1 MSNCI
6 LSGMKGALSM
16 THFIL
21 ICHSNIKE
29 LSPDVQ
35 SSEIRQNNANVV
47 DCQKNRELVSIQS
60 DLNQGENYKFL
71 DVRNTTDITFLNS
84 NSMSSVF
91 TGKT

>member
-6 LSGMKGALSM
+6 LIGMKGALSM

-35 SSEIRQNNANVV
+35 SLEMRQKNANVV
-47 DCQKNRELVSIQS
+47 DCQKNRELSEY
-60 DLNQGENYKFL
+60 L
-71 DVRNTTDITFLNS
+71 VRSKPGRKLYISRHKEYN
-84 NSMSSVF
+84 
-91 TGKT
+91 